1 MSWLQQLCETYDR
14 CAPEARFHLPRV
26 SSRPQDTQLCITLNG
41 RGEFRNSELT
51 VVQATP
57 ILVSEESAS
66 RSGTSPA
73 ANPLSDKL
81 EYCAGDGADYG
92 LNPDY
97 FTRYEAELSA
107 WCESADCDAKARL
120 VLAYV
125 RRKSLIK
132 DLRLVYKNG
141 KLEKLRIGRK
151 TLDPGDAWIRWR
163 VEMPGEDIVN
173 TWEDAEIFS
182 RWERFESSRP
192 GLVGLCMVSGVS
204 SRVARLHPKG
214 IRSPRDQAK
223 LFSSNK
229 NKPTD
234 YTFRGRFIEAEQ
246 CASLGYLSS
255 QKVHIALRWLIERQG
270 YRNDDQ
276 VIVAWASG
284 GAFLPKLIAARDE
297 LRSVDE
303 IGETNAT
310 LAGANDL
317 PSDLLPEPYKG
328 DAGQLFAKRL
338 NSLIA
343 GYRVHLAQRED
354 IFVLGLDSATTGRL
368 AVTYY
373 RQLKS
378 SDFLDRVQRWH
389 ECSAWPQDM
398 GRNPNSGMYRRFTG
412 APSPYDIAEA
422 AYGRLID
429 GRMQVD
435 KKICKATVERL
446 LPCII
451 DNRPIPLDLVR
462 TCVRRACNRQ
472 TTNGKEF
479 WEKCLGIACA
489 LVRGS
494 RQEEQ
499 YKMSL
504 DATRTTRDYLYGRLL
519 AVADNLEWLAL
530 KVAKENRDTN
540 AAKLLQRFAD
550 HPFTTWRQLEG
561 KLQPYMT
568 RLRSK
573 RTGALVK
580 RERLLDQIIG
590 MFRSDVDGNSEFT
603 DNSKLSGEFLLG
615 FHNQRADLQ
624 PKKLVVVGEGETSD
638 EEEGA
643 EQ

>member
-1 MSWLQQLCETYDR
+1 LSWLQQLSETYDR

-26 SSRPQDTQLCITLNG
+26 SSRPQDTQICITLNG

-51 VVQATP
+51 LVQSTP

-66 RSGTSPA
+66 RAGTSPA

-81 EYCAGDGADYG
+81 EYCAGDGANYG
-92 LNPDY
+92 LNSDY

-107 WCESADCDAKARL
+107 WCDSADCDPKARL

-132 DLRLVYKNG
+132 DLKLVCKNG
-141 KLEKLRIGRK
+141 KLEKLRIGKK

-163 VEMPGEDIVN
+163 VEIPGEDVVN
-173 TWEDAEIFS
+173 TWEDAETFS

-192 GLVGLCMVSGVS
+192 GLVGLCMVSGAAG
-204 SRVARLHPKG
+204 RVARLHPKG

-234 YTFRGRFIEAEQ
+234 YTFRGRFLEAEQ

-284 GAFLPKLIAARDE
+284 GAFLPKLIAASDE
-297 LRSVDE
+297 LCSVAE
-303 IGETNAT
+303 ISDTSAM
-310 LAGANDL
+310 LAAANDL
-317 PSDLLPEPYKG
+317 LPDLLLEPYKG

-338 NSLIA
+338 NTLIA
-343 GYRVHLAQRED
+343 GYRAHLAQRED
-354 IFVLGLDSATTGRL
+354 IVVLGLDSATTGRL
-368 AVTYY
+368 AVTYH

-378 SDFLDRVQRWH
+378 SDFLERVQRWH
-389 ECSAWPQDM
+389 ERSAWPQNM
-398 GRNPNSGMYRRFTG
+398 GKDRRFIG
-412 APSPYDIAEA
+412 APAPRDIAEA

-435 KKICKATVERL
+435 TKIGKATVERL

-451 DNRPIPLDLVR
+451 DNRPIPRDLVN

-472 TTNGKEF
+472 TMNGEDF

-519 AVADNLEWLAL
+519 AVADNIEWLAL

-540 AAKLLQRFAD
+540 AAKLFQRFAD

-561 KLQPYMT
+561 KLQPYRT
-568 RLRSK
+568 RLRGK

-580 RERLLDQIIG
+580 RELLLDQIAG
-590 MFRSDVDGNSEFT
+590 MFRSDVSGNSEFT

-624 PKKLVVVGEGETSD
+624 PKKPVVVGEGELSD